1 MSAIEEDAEYDGEEG
16 DGQHV
21 VQAGSGYHQ
30 RRYAL
35 VKPIFQQCLLTTVA
49 DPNPSGFKLLLLK
62 TFFRSACKREGSSGG
77 VIALPT
83 V

>member
-16 DGQHV
+16 DGQHD

-49 DPNPSGFKLLLLK
+49 DPNPSGFKLFGWIRVRIIK
-62 TFFRSACKREGSSGG
+62 SYYYY
-77 VIALPT
+77 
-83 V
+83 